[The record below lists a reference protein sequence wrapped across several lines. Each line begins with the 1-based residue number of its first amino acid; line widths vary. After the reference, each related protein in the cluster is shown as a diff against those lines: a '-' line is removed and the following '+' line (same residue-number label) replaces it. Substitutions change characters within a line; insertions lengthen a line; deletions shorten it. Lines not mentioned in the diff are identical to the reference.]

1 MPAEH
6 VLGVYRFGPG
16 GLIFVHNF
24 ENEGIMVVLIGS
36 RYKNHRPKKTSAVK
50 RKSGGFEP
58 LFFLHF
64 HPKTLG
70 EMLHPI
76 MTTGAIFFLQAGW

>member
-50 RKSGGFEP
+50 LGGGFEP
-58 LFFLHF
+58 FLFCFAF
-64 HPKTLG
+64 SPQTLG
-70 EMLHPI
+70 EMVHPI
-76 MTTGAIFFLQAGW
+76 

>member
-1 MPAEH
+1 MPAEP

-50 RKSGGFEP
+50 LGAGLEP
-58 LFFLHF
+58 FFF
-64 HPKTLG
+64 FFCIFTLKPWG
-70 EMLHPI
+70 SN
-76 MTTGAIFFLQAGW
+76 GSSNYDDCAG